1 LRREPHLY
9 IHPAAGDDGGAVGA
23 AMWGY
28 HEILGRPKTAP
39 ALDHAYLGSEYGPRE
54 IESFLRK
61 NEIPFER
68 YDDDDRFYTRVAE
81 DLAAGKV
88 GGWFRG
94 RFEWGPRALGARS
107 IIADPGRKDMK
118 DVVNAKIKFRE
129 AFRPFAP
136 SVIHDRAADFFDIED
151 PKKHYPYRFMLYVA
165 PVHENKKQY
174 LDAIT
179 HVDGTARLQTVHEET
194 NPAYYRM
201 IQRFGE
207 GSGYPVVLNTS
218 FNLKGEPIVE
228 DPSHAFNTF
237 SLSGMDT
244 LYLGNYVVQKEAKR
258 VLKRTKFAL
267 RHEGDT
273 VVGML
278 S

>member
-1 LRREPHLY
+1 
-9 IHPAAGDDGGAVGA
+9 VGA
-23 AMWGY
+23 AYWAY
-28 HEILGRPKTAP
+28 NHILDQPRGP
-39 ALDHAYLGSEYGPRE
+39 ALQHAYLGS
-54 IESFLRK
+54 S
-61 NEIPFER
+61 
-68 YDDDDRFYTRVAE
+68 YTDEEVAE
-81 DLAAGKV
+81 FLNRNDIEHQYIEDDEEFFDYAAKALVDGKV
-88 GGWFRG
+88 CGWFRG

-107 IIADPGRKDMK
+107 IIADPGRPDMK
-118 DVVNAKIKFRE
+118 EIVNAKIKFRE

-151 PKKHYPYRFMLYVA
+151 PVRHFPYRFMLYVA
-165 PVHENKKQY
+165 PVHEHKKQH
-174 LDAIT
+174 LGAIT

-201 IQRFGE
+201 IQRFGQ

-237 SLSGMDT
+237 SLSGMDV
-244 LYLGNYVVQKEAKR
+244 LYLGNYLVQKEAKKA
-258 VLKRTKFAL
+258 LKRTKFAL

-273 VVGML
+273 VVGLL